1 MGHDDGGS
9 ERRLGQSRSS
19 CDDSSAVD
27 EFGRRELD
35 SVGSACM
42 WTLMKRAV
50 QNRQVQNQCAATP
63 VDTGIPRT
71 AVEAL
76 CMRA

>member
-9 ERRLGQSRSS
+9 ERGLGQSRSS

-50 QNRQVQNQCAATP
+50 QNRQVQSQSAATP
-63 VDTGIPRT
+63 R
-71 AVEAL
+71 
-76 CMRA
+76 